1 MKINFNMNINIDNWA
16 KACGYKVKGDKI
28 VKEYNLSDFKKAVK
42 EYIESELE
50 FGRNQNTIEENF
62 MINDVRE
69 FIEDF
74 EYEHKEDK

>member
-1 MKINFNMNINIDNWA
+1 MKVNFDFNIDIHRWA
-16 KACGYKVKGDKI
+16 EACGYKIKEDKI
-28 VKEYNLSDFKKAVK
+28 VKEYDLSDFEEAVK

-62 MINDVRE
+62 MVNDVKE

-74 EYEHKEDK
+74 EYAYKEDK

>member
-1 MKINFNMNINIDNWA
+1 MEINFNMNIDIDNWA

-28 VKEYNLSDFKKAVK
+28 VKEYNLSDFEKAVK

>member
-1 MKINFNMNINIDNWA
+1 MEVNFNINIDINNWA

-28 VKEYNLSDFKKAVK
+28 VKEYNLSDFEKAVK

>member
-1 MKINFNMNINIDNWA
+1 MKINFNMNIDIDNWA

-28 VKEYNLSDFKKAVK
+28 VKEYNLSDFETAVK

>member
-1 MKINFNMNINIDNWA
+1 MSKRKNIDIDKWA

-28 VKEYNLSDFKKAVK
+28 VKEYNLSDFEKAVK
-42 EYIESELE
+42 EYIEAELE

-62 MINDVRE
+62 MINDVRD
-69 FIEDF
+69 FITDF